1 MLYNVLTWVENEGE
15 LYVLIIIIH
24 GMFRNFVNMKL
35 MLELDVWNVGCICM
49 SMCAHIVLILYVAW
63 YK

>member
-1 MLYNVLTWVENEGE
+1 MLYNVLTWVVHEGE

-35 MLELDVWNVGCICM
+35 MLELDVWNVG
-49 SMCAHIVLILYVAW
+49 
-63 YK
+63 